1 MTTLPESTPCFVSKR
16 THPTTHATH
25 HTRPAR
31 FLAGRPQT
39 VPPRSVK
46 SLHSPSPTFT
56 PNTTSTLP
64 PADIISAVEFDKSG
78 EHLATGDRGGRVVL
92 FERLRHS
99 KTSLETMR
107 GDERNRDA
115 EKNDLNGQKR
125 RTTHDP
131 PASLPD
137 APKRC
142 LLAPSKVCTHRL
154 PPSPRTP
161 HQPYPQPTS

>member
-1 MTTLPESTPCFVSKR
+1 M
-16 THPTTHATH
+16 
-25 HTRPAR
+25 
-31 FLAGRPQT
+31 
-39 VPPRSVK
+39 PPRSVK

-115 EKNDLNGQKR
+115 EKNDLNGQKKNPTR
-125 RTTHDP
+125 WSTGTSRAFSKSGDTARFT
-131 PASLPD
+131 SD
-137 APKRC
+137 AGNCGGPITGDC
-142 LLAPSKVCTHRL
+142 SDRL
-154 PPSPRTP
+154 R
-161 HQPYPQPTS
+161 